1 MKSGRF
7 YSNAFSFFSF
17 FLFLLSFTALFLGGP
32 GSCLAQ
38 DSQDH
43 LLIYAGA
50 ASKPPIEELS
60 AAFAK
65 KFGVKTDVMY
75 GGSGVLLSQLKLSQK
90 GDIYFPGSVD
100 FIAKAAAE
108 KLIVET
114 SEAKIVYL
122 VPAVNV
128 ARGNPKKIAG
138 LKDLLRKDVRAV
150 IANPENV
157 CLGVFGVELAEKNF
171 SDAEKAEFKSKLLT
185 YVESCEKV
193 ANAIVLGSADA
204 VVGWSVF
211 EHWNPERIETIKL
224 KPEELTRLS
233 YLSIAITSC
242 SKNAPL
248 AQKFIDFIK
257 SDEGMAFFKKYKYFT
272 TEKEALDYAGGKM
285 PVGGGCYKVPE
296 MWLK

>member
-1 MKSGRF
+1 MKSGYF
-7 YSNAFSFFSF
+7 YSNI
-17 FLFLLSFTALFLGGP
+17 FLFLLFSLSFLVLFFSGP
-32 GSCLAQ
+32 VFCLAQ
-38 DSQDH
+38 DSNDH

-75 GGSGVLLSQLKLSQK
+75 GGSGGLLSQLKLSQK

-100 FIAKAAAE
+100 FIAKAASE

-122 VPAVNV
+122 VPAINV
-128 ARGNPKKIAG
+128 ARGNPKKITG

-171 SDAEKAEFKSKLLT
+171 SDAEKIEFKKKLLT

-204 VVGWSVF
+204 VIGWSVF
-211 EHWNPERIETIKL
+211 EHWNPERIETIKI
-224 KPEELTRLS
+224 KPEELSRLS

-242 SKNAPL
+242 SKNPVL
-248 AQKFIDFIK
+248 AQKFIDYIR

-272 TEKEALDYAGGKM
+272 TEKEALDYSGGKM
-285 PVGGGCYKVPE
+285 PVGGGCYVVPE